1 MALTI
6 YRLPADTPD
15 TSSLEEVPA
24 GIAWARLG
32 EDVFVFAEAEL
43 PARLAESV
51 RRTAGE
57 GRETAATVMREALHV
72 VVQNGRLFQEEHPEV
87 PVLVDR
93 GRFLVVGLDPK
104 EGRRLREGRITAYSV
119 APLAENPVVFE
130 MRAAA
135 ADRQAPVPWVQ
146 ALVGAVER
154 ATLEASLKR
163 LVAFPTRLSTSSHF
177 GKAAT
182 WARSQLTALG
192 YTTRTQTVSVNDGAS
207 RNVIADKRGS
217 AGSGRRLV
225 LVTAHLDSVN
235 ARGGAAAAAPGADDN
250 GSGSAGLLEMAR
262 VLRAHQGRHDLR
274 FILFGGEEQGLF
286 GSRRYVSSLSATD
299 RRRIDAVI
307 NMDMIGS
314 LNSST
319 RSVLLEGA
327 AVSATVIE
335 DLGAAAA
342 TYTQLVVETS
352 LRAANSDHVPFIVAG
367 IPAVL
372 TIEGADNTN
381 AAIHTANDTINR
393 IDHDLA
399 LEILR
404 MNVAFV
410 ARALGRDGAP

>member
-15 TSSLEEVPA
+15 TSSLGDA
-24 GIAWARLG
+24 SATTAWARLG

-43 PARLAESV
+43 PAGLAESV
-51 RRTAGE
+51 RRTATE
-57 GRETAATVMREALHV
+57 GREAAGTVTREGLHV
-72 VVQNGRLFQEEHPEV
+72 VVQNGRLFQGEHPEV

-93 GRFLVVGLDPK
+93 GRFLVVDLAP
-104 EGRRLREGRITAYSV
+104 EEARRLREGSVTAYSV

-130 MRAAA
+130 TRAAPA
-135 ADRQAPVPWVQ
+135 ARRAPAPWVQ
-146 ALVGAVER
+146 ALVGAIDR
-154 ATLEASLKR
+154 APFEATLKR
-163 LVAFPTRLSTSSHF
+163 LVGFPTRLSTSSHF

-182 WARSQLTALG
+182 WARAQLTALG
-192 YTTRTQTVSVNDGAS
+192 YATRTQSVPVNGGAS
-207 RNVIADKRGS
+207 RNVIADRRGS
-217 AGSGRRLV
+217 QGSGRRLV

-235 ARGGAAAAAPGADDN
+235 SRGGAAAAAPGADDN
-250 GSGSAGLLEMAR
+250 GSGSAGLLELAR

-286 GSRRYVSSLSATD
+286 GSRRYVSSLSAKD
-299 RRRIDAVI
+299 RGRIDAVI

-314 LNSST
+314 LNSAT

-327 AVSATVIE
+327 AVSEAVID

-381 AAIHTANDTINR
+381 AAIHTSNDTITR
-393 IDHDLA
+393 IDYDLA

-410 ARALGRDGAP
+410 AQALARDGTP